1 MNDPLI
7 PQDFLYAL
15 TQAAHN
21 FGAMAVTG
29 GAVLARWPVQQTD
42 AVRQRM
48 AWWVLAGWM
57 LQALTGA
64 TMGVISL
71 AFYGHFPDIHGIAL
85 AALLLKIGCAVLG
98 FALTVVYL
106 KASSGWPLARQ
117 LTAWNALIVL
127 AATALT
133 AAAFLRWF
141 A

>member
-29 GAVLARWPVQQTD
+29 GAVLARWPVQQAD
-42 AVRQRM
+42 AVRRRM
-48 AWWVLAGWM
+48 AWWVLVGWM

-64 TMGVISL
+64 TMGVINL

-98 FALTVVYL
+98 FVLTVLYL
-106 KASSGWPLARQ
+106 KASPTWPLARQ
-117 LTAWNALIVL
+117 LAVWNALIVL